1 MKLPP
6 PPHQLVDAL
15 KTLEGGGFPVRR
27 PFPTN
32 LIHDADP
39 FLLLDH
45 MGPVNWA
52 PREAIGAPDHPHKGF
67 ETVTYLLE
75 GEMEHKD
82 SKGHSGRMG
91 PMDLQW
97 MTAGSGLLHSEL
109 PSPQFWER
117 GGVMNG
123 FQIWINLPASLKNTP
138 PRYQE
143 ITKDKIPSYQNREKT
158 GLVKILAGEQ
168 DGIASPI
175 QTLHQVFIGHLILD
189 PNATISLSLAPEDRT
204 LLYVFKGSIIPNEDK
219 TEIREGQMAL
229 WNPDSKRPE
238 TWLFSGMKE
247 GAEAL
252 ILSSPPIGE
261 PIARYGP
268 FVMNTNQEIREA
280 IEEYRS
286 GKWGDIN

>member
-1 MKLPP
+1 MDFPS
-6 PPHQLVDAL
+6 PPHRIVDAL
-15 KTLEGGGFPVRR
+15 KTLEGGGFPVQR
-27 PFPTN
+27 PFPTSV
-32 LIHDADP
+32 IHDADP

-52 PREAIGAPDHPHKGF
+52 PGEALGAPDHPHKGF

-82 SKGHSGRMG
+82 SRGHSGRLG
-91 PMDLQW
+91 PLDLQW

-109 PSPQFWER
+109 PSRLFLEH

-123 FQIWINLPASLKNTP
+123 FQIWINLPSSLKNTP
-138 PRYQE
+138 PHYQE
-143 ITKDKIPSYQNREKT
+143 IPKDKIPFYQNEEKT

-168 DGIASPI
+168 SGIASPI
-175 QTLHQVFIGHLILD
+175 QTLHPVFIGHIILE
-189 PNATISLSLAPEDRT
+189 PGATISLSFPPEDRT
-204 LLYVFKGSIIPNEDK
+204 LLYVFKGSVIPNKDK

-229 WNPDSKRPE
+229 WNPDPTRPGK
-238 TWLFSGMKE
+238 WLFSGLAE
-247 GAEAL
+247 GTEAL
-252 ILSSPPIGE
+252 LLSSPPIGE
-261 PIARYGP
+261 PVARYGP
-268 FVMNTNQEIREA
+268 FVMNTTEEIREA

>member
-1 MKLPP
+1 M
-6 PPHQLVDAL
+6 

-27 PFPTN
+27 PFPTSI
-32 LIHDADP
+32 IHDADP

-45 MGPVNWA
+45 MGPVNWGKG
-52 PREAIGAPDHPHKGF
+52 EAVGAPDHPHKGF

-82 SKGHSGRMG
+82 SRGHSGRMG

-109 PSPQFWER
+109 PSPRFLEQ

-123 FQIWINLPASLKNTP
+123 FQIWINLPAKLKNTP
-138 PRYQE
+138 PHYQE
-143 ITKDKIPSYQNREKT
+143 ISGDRIPSLQNNEKT

-168 DGIASPI
+168 SGVKSPI
-175 QTLHQVFIGHLILD
+175 NTLHEVFIGHIILD
-189 PNATISLSLAPEDRT
+189 PEATISLLLSPEDRT
-204 LLYVFKGSIIPNEDK
+204 LLYVFKGSLSPNGDK
-219 TEIREGQMAL
+219 MVIRESQMAL
-229 WNPDSKRPE
+229 WDPDASRSDKW
-238 TWLFSGMKE
+238 TLKSTKE
-247 GAEAL
+247 GVQAL
-252 ILSSPPIGE
+252 VLSSPPIGE
-261 PIARYGP
+261 PVARYGP
-268 FVMNTNQEIREA
+268 FVMNTMEEIREA

>member
-1 MKLPP
+1 MHLPP
-6 PPHQLVDAL
+6 PNKIVDAM

-27 PFPTN
+27 PFPTSI
-32 LIHDADP
+32 IHDADP

-45 MGPVNWA
+45 MGPVNWGKG
-52 PREAIGAPDHPHKGF
+52 EAVGAPDHPHKGF

-82 SKGHSGRMG
+82 SRGHSGKMG

-109 PSPQFWER
+109 PSPRFLEQ

-123 FQIWINLPASLKNTP
+123 FQIWINLPAKLKNTP
-138 PRYQE
+138 PHYQE
-143 ITKDKIPSYQNREKT
+143 ISRDRIPSLQNNEKT

-168 DGIASPI
+168 SGVKSPI
-175 QTLHQVFIGHLILD
+175 NTLHKVFIGHIILD
-189 PNATISLSLAPEDRT
+189 PEATISLLLSPEDRT
-204 LLYVFKGSIIPNEDK
+204 LLYVFKGSLSPNGDK
-219 TEIREGQMAL
+219 MVIRESQMAL
-229 WNPDSKRPE
+229 WDPDANRSDKW
-238 TWLFSGMKE
+238 TLKSTKE
-247 GAEAL
+247 GVQAL
-252 ILSSPPIGE
+252 VLSSPPIGE
-261 PIARYGP
+261 PVARYGP
-268 FVMNTNQEIREA
+268 FVMNTMEEIREA

>member
-6 PPHQLVDAL
+6 PPDKVVDAL

-52 PREAIGAPDHPHKGF
+52 PGEAIGAPDHPHKGF
-67 ETVTYLLE
+67 ETVTYLIE
-75 GEMEHKD
+75 GEMEHRD

-109 PSPQFWER
+109 PSPRFKEQ

-123 FQIWINLPASLKNTP
+123 FQIWINLPSRLKNTP
-138 PRYQE
+138 PHYQE
-143 ITKDKIPSYQNREKT
+143 IPKDRIPALQNNEKT
-158 GLVKILAGEQ
+158 GLVKILAGKQ
-168 DGIASPI
+168 SGIASPI
-175 QTLHQVFIGHLILD
+175 NTLHQVFIGHIILD
-189 PNATISLSLAPEDRT
+189 PEATISLSLSPEDRT
-204 LLYVFKGSIIPNEDK
+204 LLYVFDGSIIPNRNK

-229 WNPDSKRPE
+229 WNPDASRSDKWIFESTNERSQAI
-238 TWLFSGMKE
+238 L
-247 GAEAL
+247 
-252 ILSSPPIGE
+252 LSSTPIGE
-261 PIARYGP
+261 PVSRYGP
-268 FVMNTNQEIREA
+268 FVMNTVEEIREA

-286 GKWGDIN
+286 GKWGDID